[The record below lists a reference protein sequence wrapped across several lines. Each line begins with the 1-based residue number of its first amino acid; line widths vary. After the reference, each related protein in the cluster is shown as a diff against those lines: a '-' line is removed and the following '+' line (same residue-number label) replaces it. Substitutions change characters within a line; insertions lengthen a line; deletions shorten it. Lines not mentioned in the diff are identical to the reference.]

1 MAESQMVHFLNLDE
15 KYRDSGDDDYPSYPA
30 GRSHSMGD
38 YRFGRT
44 QGKRPRVHARNALRH
59 LGGYLKNKIEAIA
72 NAKHAVHVA
81 RVRAARHSPGP
92 AE

>member
-1 MAESQMVHFLNLDE
+1 MVHFLNLDE
-15 KYRDSGDDDYPSYPA
+15 KHRDSCDDDYPSFPA
-30 GRSHSMGD
+30 AGSNSMGD

-44 QGKRPRVHARNALRH
+44 QGKRARVHARNALRH
-59 LGGYLKNKIEAIA
+59 LGGYLKDRIEAIA

-81 RVRAARHSPGP
+81 RARAARPLPDP

>member
-1 MAESQMVHFLNLDE
+1 MVHFLTSDE
-15 KYRDSGDDDYPSYPA
+15 KYRDSCGADYRSYPA
-30 GRSHSMGD
+30 ARSNSMGD

-44 QGKRPRVHARNALRH
+44 QGKHSRIHPRHALRH
-59 LGGYLKNKIEAIA
+59 LGGYLKNMIEAIA

-81 RVRAARHSPGP
+81 RARAAPHSPGP